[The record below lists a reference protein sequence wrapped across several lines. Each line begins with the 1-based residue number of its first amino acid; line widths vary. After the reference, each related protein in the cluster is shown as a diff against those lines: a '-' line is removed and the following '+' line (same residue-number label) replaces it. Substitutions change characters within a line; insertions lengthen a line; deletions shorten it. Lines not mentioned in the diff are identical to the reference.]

1 MLVHGLGA
9 RPPAV
14 SFLQRTPD
22 WYRVMPFEIDVFV
35 SYAHIDDQAMV
46 EGQTGWIA
54 NFHRALEIR
63 LAQLLGKEP
72 RIFRDPK
79 LQGNEVFS
87 ESLIDRLP
95 KAALLVSV
103 LSPRYVRSDWC
114 TRELREF
121 LRASEATGGARVA
134 DKVRVFK
141 VVKTPIPLEDHPK
154 ELQEVLGYDFYTIER
169 DTGRPRELTPGAP
182 PEIDRQYWARLDDL
196 AHDIADLLRSLEP
209 KATPGAGNGNGAGTG
224 MLVEA
229 GEPREAV
236 YLAEASFDV
245 KEQRDLLKRELLE
258 HGYRILP
265 DRPLPLVAAECVEM
279 IQAQLAAARLS
290 IHLVGHNY
298 GVIPEGATH
307 SQAELQH
314 QLAVDHASRHGD
326 FPRLI
331 WLPPDLE
338 LEDERQQ
345 LFLERLT
352 TDPRSQEGADLL
364 RASLED
370 FKLAVHRRLAPPE
383 PREAEEADASRDDLM
398 RIYLVCDERDVEAL
412 PPLEDHLFDQGY
424 EVIVPV
430 FEGDEV
436 QVRKDHEESLVLC
449 DAVLL
454 YYGAGNELWL
464 RRKLREIQKS
474 AGFGRK
480 SPLSA
485 KAVYVA
491 PPEDPRK
498 QRLRTHEALVLQ
510 GGETFDPHS
519 LEPFLAE
526 LETHRRI
533 HR

>member
-1 MLVHGLGA
+1 M
-9 RPPAV
+9 
-14 SFLQRTPD
+14 S
-22 WYRVMPFEIDVFV
+22 FEIDVFV

-46 EGQTGWIA
+46 EGQPGWIA
-54 NFHRALEIR
+54 SFHRALEIR

-87 ESLIDRLP
+87 ESLIERLP

-121 LRASEATGGARVA
+121 LSASESTGGARVA

-141 VVKTPIPLEDHPK
+141 VVKTPVPLEEHPQ
-154 ELQEVLGYDFYTIER
+154 ELQQVLGYEFYTIEHE
-169 DTGRPRELTPGAP
+169 TGRPRELTPGAP
-182 PEIDRQYWARLDDL
+182 PEIERQYWARLDDL
-196 AHDIADLLRSLEP
+196 AHDIAELLRSLEQRAAP
-209 KATPGAGNGNGAGTG
+209 TPDNGNGTGAGIH
-224 MLVEA
+224 LEA
-229 GEPREAV
+229 GEPREAI

-245 KEQRDLLKRELLE
+245 KEQRDVLKRELLE
-258 HGYRILP
+258 HGYRVLP
-265 DRPLPLVAAECVEM
+265 DRPLPLVADECVEM
-279 IQAQLAAARLS
+279 IQAQLAAARMS
-290 IHLVGHNY
+290 IHLVGRNY
-298 GVIPEGATH
+298 GVIPEGGTQ

-314 QLAVDHASRHGD
+314 QLAVDRATRQGG

-338 LEDERQQ
+338 IEDERQQ

-352 TDPRSQEGADLL
+352 TDPQSQEGADLL

-370 FKLAVHRRLAPPE
+370 FKLAVHRRLE
-383 PREAEEADASRDDLM
+383 PAEAQDAGESDGAEDGLV
-398 RIYLVCDERDVEAL
+398 RIYLVCDERDLEAL
-412 PPLEDHLFDQGY
+412 TPLEDHLFERGY

-480 SPLSA
+480 SPLAA

-498 QRLRTHEALVLQ
+498 QRLRTHEALVLP
-510 GGETFDPHS
+510 GAGTFDPRS

-526 LETHRRI
+526 LETRRRAHR
-533 HR
+533 